1 MELKVHITLNTHS
14 TEETAH
20 VGEAIGRSLR
30 PGITI
35 SLVGPLGAGKTVL
48 AGGIFRGLGV
58 EEQVFSPTFVL
69 YEEFQGRM
77 PAVHVDLYRLEHE
90 AEIGELGVY
99 ERLGRDAVV
108 VVEWGDRSDMLLAA
122 SDIVIRL
129 GYLTETTRSIEV
141 ACSDGVAALFR
152 KGENWSS

>member
-1 MELKVHITLNTHS
+1 VERKVQITLNTHS
-14 TEETAH
+14 TEETTR

-58 EEQVFSPTFVL
+58 EEQVLSPTFVL
-69 YEEFQGRM
+69 YEEFRGRM
-77 PAVHVDLYRLEHE
+77 LAIHVDLYRLEHE

-129 GYLTETTRSIEV
+129 GYLTESTRSIEV
-141 ACSDGVAALFR
+141 ACSDGVAALLR
-152 KGENWSS
+152 KGESWSS

>member
-1 MELKVHITLNTHS
+1 VELKVNITLS
-14 TEETAH
+14 TLSAEETAH
-20 VGEAIGRSLR
+20 VGETIGRSLR

-35 SLVGPLGAGKTVL
+35 SLVGPLGAGKTIL

-58 EEQVFSPTFVL
+58 KEQVVSPTYVL
-69 YEEFQGRM
+69 CEEFQGRI

-129 GYLTETTRSIEV
+129 EYLTETTRSIEV
-141 ACSDGVAALFR
+141 ACSDGAAALFR
-152 KGENWSS
+152 KGEKWSS